1 MTTISVIVPAYNA
14 AGTLGPCLAS
24 LLRQTVHP
32 AEIIVVD
39 DASTD
44 DTPAVATKHGV
55 KLVRLAA
62 NGGPGVARN
71 AGAAQASGEI
81 LAFTDADCVAP
92 PDWLARMLAAL
103 DAPGVVA
110 ATGGYAG
117 PVRDSF
123 LARLQHV
130 VIRERQTKL
139 PGEIQSTITSNLV
152 CRASAFRAVGGF
164 PLYSTRVDP
173 LRPIW
178 GNEDE
183 ELGFLLA
190 RQGKIRWVADAG
202 PFHEFRGSIRAYLRQ
217 QAFYAE
223 RIVMSHFR
231 FKDMAGSKTNYSRFS
246 GLLHLL
252 AASGV
257 VAGGF
262 ALGAALAACEHVHWP
277 GAGLF
282 THGLADELLCSAGA
296 AAVALWLPWYAL
308 LPLPLLS
315 RMRRSGERLR
325 FLSTAYAVLLAVDM
339 AWLYGA
345 AMGTLLSLGGFLD
358 GNGESRAA
366 SSAAVR

>member
-1 MTTISVIVPAYNA
+1 MTTITVIVPAYNA

-24 LLRQTVHP
+24 LRRQTVRP

-44 DTPAVATKHGV
+44 DTAAVATRYGA

-71 AGAAQASGEI
+71 AGAAQAAGEL

-92 PDWLARMLAAL
+92 ADWLARMLAAL
-103 DAPGVVA
+103 DAAEVVA

-130 VIRERQTKL
+130 VIRERQAKL
-139 PGEIQSTITSNLV
+139 PREIQSTITSNLV

-164 PLYSTRVDP
+164 PLYSRRSDP

-183 ELGFLLA
+183 EIGFLLA
-190 RQGKIRWVADAG
+190 RHGTIRWVADAG
-202 PFHEFRGSIRAYLRQ
+202 PFHEFRGSVRAYLRQ

-231 FKDMAGSKTNYSRFS
+231 FKDIAGSKTNYSRSS

-252 AASGV
+252 AALGV
-257 VAGGF
+257 VAGGS

-277 GAGLF
+277 GSGLF
-282 THGLADELLCSAGA
+282 MHGLVDELLCSAGA
-296 AAVALWLPWYAL
+296 AAVALWLPTYAL

-315 RMRRSGERLR
+315 RMRRTGERLL
-325 FLSTAYAVLLAVDM
+325 FVAKAYPLLLAVDM

-345 AMGTLLSLGGFLD
+345 VRGTLLSLGGFLN
-358 GNGESRAA
+358 GNR
-366 SSAAVR
+366 